1 MADAVS
7 MKQPVVMVGA
17 FLEDSFAMAKT
28 TAVTTV
34 MNLAEVRW
42 REVRIVSKHRFSLSL
57 AAGAGGK

>member
-1 MADAVS
+1 
-7 MKQPVVMVGA
+7 MKQPVAMVGA